1 MLRRTPHLS
10 WLIVVASVALVS
22 IAAQRTQVPP
32 KKSFVLERGRA
43 GEFEIGMTVDEL
55 YKVVGR
61 EYVRAVTSHRGAE
74 SRPAMDVRI
83 PGFTSGPAL
92 RISLDRIC
100 APLAAWWIEVHD
112 PRFQTP
118 NGLGVGSTV
127 GDLRR
132 LYPNAKVV
140 GIDTDDGAH
149 VAINELGLWFEL
161 ELAVTFTDST
171 RVRTVSVLPQT
182 GIVKA
187 RRCPDQ
193 LR

>member
-1 MLRRTPHLS
+1 
-10 WLIVVASVALVS
+10 
-22 IAAQRTQVPP
+22 
-32 KKSFVLERGRA
+32 
-43 GEFEIGMTVDEL
+43 GMTVDEL
-55 YKVVGR
+55 YKVAGR
-61 EYVRAVTSHRGAE
+61 DHVRKVTSHRGAE
-74 SRPAMDVRI
+74 SRPAVDIRI
-83 PGFTSGPAL
+83 SGFNGGPAL

-100 APLAAWWIEVHD
+100 TPMAALWIEVHD
-112 PRFQTP
+112 PRFKTP
-118 NGLGVGSTV
+118 NGLGVGSTL

-161 ELAVTFTDST
+161 ELAVTLTDRT
-171 RVRTVSVLPQT
+171 RVATVSVLPQM

-193 LR
+193 LQ

>member
-1 MLRRTPHLS
+1 
-10 WLIVVASVALVS
+10 
-22 IAAQRTQVPP
+22 
-32 KKSFVLERGRA
+32 
-43 GEFEIGMTVDEL
+43 MTVDEL
-55 YKVVGR
+55 YKVAGR
-61 EYVRAVTSHRGAE
+61 EQVRPTTSHRSAE
-74 SRPAMDVRI
+74 SRPAIDVRI
-83 PGFTSGPAL
+83 PGFTAGPAL
-92 RISLDRIC
+92 RVSLDRIC
-100 APLAAWWIEVHD
+100 TSLAAWWIEVHD

-118 NGLGVGSTV
+118 NGLGVGSTL

-161 ELAVTFTDST
+161 ELAVTYTDST
-171 RVRTVSVLPQT
+171 RVMTVSVLPQT

-187 RRCPDQ
+187 RQCPDQ